1 MMDEQERL
9 QRLAVAAADLV
20 QPGMIV
26 GLGTGSTASAVVE
39 ELGRR
44 MTAGLTMT
52 GVVTS
57 DRTEELAR
65 SLGIPLTG
73 LDEVAALD
81 LGLDGADEIDPQLNA
96 VKGRGGALLM
106 EKLVALSCVQFVLV
120 ASSEKSVAQLG
131 VRLPLPIEVVRFGWK
146 HTASR
151 LESLGLAPR
160 LRQTSGAD
168 ASPYITD
175 QGNYILDC
183 GPSPILNP
191 EDLAA
196 KIKATPGVVEH
207 GLFVGIASAALQVDP
222 EGNVLYRKRD
232 SIE

>member
-1 MMDEQERL
+1 MDEQDRL
-9 QRLAVAAADLV
+9 KRLAVAAADLV

-44 MTAGLTMT
+44 VATGLTMT

-65 SLGIPLTG
+65 SLGIPLTD
-73 LDEVAALD
+73 LDDVAALD
-81 LGLDGADEIDPQLNA
+81 LGLDGADEIDPELNA

-106 EKLVALSCVQFVLV
+106 EKLVALSCAQFVLV

-131 VRLPLPIEVVRFGWK
+131 VRLPLPVEVVRFGWK
-146 HTASR
+146 HTANR
-151 LESLGLAPR
+151 LETLGLVPR
-160 LRQTSGAD
+160 LRETSGAD
-168 ASPYITD
+168 AAPYITD

-191 EDLAA
+191 EELAA
-196 KIKATPGVVEH
+196 KIKATPGVVDH

-222 EGNVLYRKRD
+222 DGNVLYRTQD
-232 SIE
+232 TIE

>member
-1 MMDEQERL
+1 MMEEWERL

-44 MTAGLTMT
+44 VAMGLTIT

-65 SLGIPLTG
+65 SLGIPLAD

-81 LGLDGADEIDPQLNA
+81 LGLDGADEIDPKLNA

-106 EKLVALSCVQFVLV
+106 EKLVALSCAEFVLV
-120 ASSEKSVAQLG
+120 ASSEKSVPQLG
-131 VRLPLPIEVVRFGWK
+131 VRLPLPVEVVRFGWR
-146 HTASR
+146 HTS
-151 LESLGLAPR
+151 S
-160 LRQTSGAD
+160 
-168 ASPYITD
+168 
-175 QGNYILDC
+175 
-183 GPSPILNP
+183 
-191 EDLAA
+191 
-196 KIKATPGVVEH
+196 
-207 GLFVGIASAALQVDP
+207 
-222 EGNVLYRKRD
+222 
-232 SIE
+232 

>member
-1 MMDEQERL
+1 MDEQERL
-9 QRLAVAAADLV
+9 HRLAVAAADLV

-44 MTAGLTMT
+44 VAAGLTIT

-65 SLGIPLTG
+65 FLGIPLAD

-81 LGLDGADEIDPQLNA
+81 LGLDGADEIDPKLNA

-106 EKLVALSCVQFVLV
+106 EKLVALSCAEFVLV
-120 ASSEKSVAQLG
+120 ASSEKSVPQLG
-131 VRLPLPIEVVRFGWK
+131 VRLPLPVEVVRFGWK
-146 HTASR
+146 HTANR
-151 LESLGLAPR
+151 LESLGLTPK
-160 LRQTSGAD
+160 LRETSPAD
-168 ASPYITD
+168 SSPYLTD
-175 QGNYILDC
+175 MGNYILDC
-183 GPSPILNP
+183 GPEHIANP

-196 KIKATPGVVEH
+196 RIKATPGVVEH
-207 GLFVGIASAALQVDP
+207 GLFVGVASAALQVDP
-222 EGNVLYRKRD
+222 EGNLLYRSRD
-232 SIE
+232 SFE

>member
-1 MMDEQERL
+1 MDEQERL
-9 QRLAVAAADLV
+9 HRLAVAAADLV

-44 MTAGLTMT
+44 VATGLNMT

-57 DRTEELAR
+57 DRTGELAR
-65 SLGIPLTG
+65 SLGIPLAE

-106 EKLVALSCVQFVLV
+106 EKLVALSCAQFVLV

-131 VRLPLPIEVVRFGWK
+131 VRLPLPVEVVRFGWK
-146 HTASR
+146 HTANR
-151 LESLGLAPR
+151 LESLGLKPR
-160 LRQTSGAD
+160 LRLISAVD

-183 GPSPILNP
+183 GPSPISHP

-196 KIKATPGVVEH
+196 NIKSTPGVVEH

-222 EGNVLYRKRD
+222 DGNVLYRTRD
-232 SIE
+232 SIA